1 MKLLEKFILGIPYW
15 FLKTILYAWL
25 GAVIFWSWPPVVS
38 GILTAIVL
46 MSLLMMAWQRR
57 AWEAR
62 IRREFHSG
70 EARPFIDRPHKRR
83 RSQVLNS
90 VLVCIACGIIGWL
103 LRGLANLNGLQ
114 WFLLS
119 AGFMFASRDAL
130 IFGAPVTYI
139 ITDQVLAIRFVP
151 GQTDHRLIFRFHEI
165 RQAARITV
173 PNNIPL
179 RWQVLTPQRNLKE
192 GVLMN
197 VVRREGLSEQV
208 QFELLL
214 SPTDIEG
221 FLRELGNHGIATRAV
236 SARSDEETK
245 PESMRAS

>member
-1 MKLLEKFILGIPYW
+1 LNRLEDLILGIPYW

-25 GAVIFWSWPPVVS
+25 GAVFFWSWPPVVS
-38 GILTAIVL
+38 VILTAIVL
-46 MSLLMMAWQRR
+46 LGLLMIAWQRR

-70 EARPFIDRPHKRR
+70 EASPYIDHPHSARR
-83 RSQVLNS
+83 FQVLNA

-103 LRGLANLNGLQ
+103 LHGLVNLSGLQ

-139 ITDQVLAIRFVP
+139 ITNQGVGIRFVP
-151 GQTDHRLIFRFHEI
+151 GRVDYRLIFKFHEI

-173 PNNIPL
+173 SNNIPL
-179 RWQVLTPQRNLKE
+179 RWQVLTPRRYPKE
-192 GVLMN
+192 GVMLYA
-197 VVRREGLSEQV
+197 VRREGLSEQI

-221 FLRELGNHGIATRAV
+221 FLGELKGHVEVT
-236 SARSDEETK
+236 EETPAK
-245 PESMRAS
+245 LA